1 MATYFGK
8 KLKDL
13 DGSHKKTPIMTEHDE
28 RHDILKHYF
37 FPKNTHSRHR
47 HACQKNTMLT

>member
-8 KLKDL
+8 KLKEL

-37 FPKNTHSRHR
+37 FPKKYPFKNIGTL
-47 HACQKNTMLT
+47 AQKTLC